1 MKLSQKFLFFL
12 WSQSV
17 FVALGIIE
25 YFLLPYIVE
34 LFSLDWQVFF
44 FVYIAVLLFI
54 NPFVARVI
62 CDRVSFK
69 LK

>member
-1 MKLSQKFLFFL
+1 MKLSQKFLFFI
-12 WSQSV
+12 WSQLV
-17 FVALGIIE
+17 FLVLGIIE

-34 LFSLDWQVFF
+34 HFTLDWRVNAL
-44 FVYIAVLLFI
+44 VYIAVLVLV

-69 LK
+69 FK

>member
-1 MKLSQKFLFFL
+1 MKLSQKFLFFI
-12 WSQSV
+12 WSESV
-17 FVALGIIE
+17 FIALGIVE

-34 LFSLDWQVFF
+34 LFTLDWKVFA
-44 FVYIAVLLFI
+44 FVYIAFLVFI

-69 LK
+69 VK

>member
-1 MKLSQKFLFFL
+1 MKLSQKFLFFI
-12 WSQSV
+12 WSQLV
-17 FVALGIIE
+17 FILLGVIE

-34 LFSLDWQVFF
+34 LFTLDWKVFA
-44 FVYIAVLLFI
+44 FVYIAVLVLI

-69 LK
+69 VK